1 MFNKNVVITGM
12 GLLSP
17 AGNTVDEHY
26 KLFNINTPLGL
37 DNTSYEPFCI
47 HQIGAVDW
55 HEQIAKKS
63 DLRQISI
70 WQKLGVYAAGKALE
84 DANIK
89 YNKDILEYVDVIVAS
104 GGGERDIIADEAIF
118 KATELVI
125 DKNQQDAVLNE
136 ALQQELRPT
145 LFLAQ
150 LSNLLAGNIAII
162 HKTFGRSVTVMGEDA
177 ASATCVEQ
185 AKLMIETGQSKVVL
199 VGASFFSNTIDM
211 LLNFNLANLLERK
224 MWRPMED
231 RVSKESSLVLGNG
244 AAFLVLEEEQHAI
257 ARQAKIYGSLKSF
270 ALEMFDRE
278 HIKYKQNLFSFYQN
292 NGINNNT
299 PVITAVSGE
308 RISTAIEMS
317 ILSSLEV
324 SYKSFS
330 DKIGYMKEAQFLFAL
345 AIAALSLN
353 KNKFIY
359 TSMVGIN
366 NSEAIACLHR
376 YAYD

>member
-1 MFNKNVVITGM
+1 
-12 GLLSP
+12 
-17 AGNTVDEHY
+17 
-26 KLFNINTPLGL
+26 
-37 DNTSYEPFCI
+37 
-47 HQIGAVDW
+47 
-55 HEQIAKKS
+55 
-63 DLRQISI
+63 
-70 WQKLGVYAAGKALE
+70 
-84 DANIK
+84 
-89 YNKDILEYVDVIVAS
+89 
-104 GGGERDIIADEAIF
+104 
-118 KATELVI
+118 
-125 DKNQQDAVLNE
+125 
-136 ALQQELRPT
+136 
-145 LFLAQ
+145 
-150 LSNLLAGNIAII
+150 
-162 HKTFGRSVTVMGEDA
+162 
-177 ASATCVEQ
+177 
-185 AKLMIETGQSKVVL
+185 
-199 VGASFFSNTIDM
+199 M